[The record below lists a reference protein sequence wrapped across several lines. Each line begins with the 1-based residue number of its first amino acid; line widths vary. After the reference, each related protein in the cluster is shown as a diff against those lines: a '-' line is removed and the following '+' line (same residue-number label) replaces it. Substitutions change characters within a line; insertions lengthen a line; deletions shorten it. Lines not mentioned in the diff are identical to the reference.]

1 MKRENKIAE
10 YRPAVKASNL
20 KLAVVVSQ
28 FNEFITKRLL
38 SGAEAAIK
46 EQGLTEV
53 DVFWVPGAFELPVTV
68 KQIAATKKYDAI
80 ICLGAIIKGETAH
93 FQYIAE
99 AVTFGLTQV
108 SLEHSLPVTFG
119 VLTAYST
126 DQALER
132 AGGKHGNKGREAA
145 LAAIEAAN
153 LIKVIK
159 GVT

>member
-1 MKRENKIAE
+1 MGE
-10 YRPAVKASNL
+10 YRAALKAANL

-38 SGAEAAIK
+38 GGALEVIK
-46 EQGLTEV
+46 EQGQPDV
-53 DVFWVPGAFELPVTV
+53 DVYWAPGSFELPVIA
-68 KQIAATKKYDAI
+68 KKLAATNSYDAI

-93 FQYIAE
+93 FEYIAE
-99 AVTFGLTQV
+99 AVTVGLTQV
-108 SLEHSLPVTFG
+108 SLDHCLPVSFG

-153 LIKVIK
+153 LMQLIK
-159 GVT
+159 GDVNAG